1 MVKWLI
7 EEKKVDHSVVNVNGH
22 SALHKCA
29 IYGQESVIDYL
40 LELIDSSELP
50 EYIVPDDRNQA
61 PSELARVNGFLELE
75 TKLRRME
82 DETMRLPTIFV
93 DKN

>member
-1 MVKWLI
+1 MKHI
-7 EEKKVDHSVVNVNGH
+7 EQYDTVVVTH
-22 SALHKCA
+22 F
-29 IYGQESVIDYL
+29 
-40 LELIDSSELP
+40 IDSSELP